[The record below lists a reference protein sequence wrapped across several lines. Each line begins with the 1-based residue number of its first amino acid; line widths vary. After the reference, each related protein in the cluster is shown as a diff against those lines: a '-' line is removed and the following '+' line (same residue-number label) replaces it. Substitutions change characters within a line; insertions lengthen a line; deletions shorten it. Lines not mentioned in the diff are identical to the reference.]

1 MNVYELL
8 ETLSATALEKSRQR
22 MGEVSYP
29 YAFGMV
35 VAELQADLDEMGLTK
50 KQLKV
55 LQERV
60 EKLQKLTFAD
70 SQV

>member
-8 ETLSATALEKSRQR
+8 DTLSATALEKSRQR
-22 MGEVSYP
+22 MGEQSYP

-35 VAELQADLDEMGLTK
+35 VAELQANLDEMGLNK
-50 KQLKV
+50 KQLKM

-60 EKLQKLTFAD
+60 QKLQELTFAA